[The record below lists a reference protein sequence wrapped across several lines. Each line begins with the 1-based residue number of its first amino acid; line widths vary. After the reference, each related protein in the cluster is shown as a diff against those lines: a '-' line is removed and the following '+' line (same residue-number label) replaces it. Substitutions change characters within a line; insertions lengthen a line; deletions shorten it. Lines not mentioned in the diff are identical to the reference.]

1 MGWYASTIAPR
12 LLDKAMGG
20 ALFAK
25 GRALICGPLTGE
37 VVEIGFGSGHNVPH
51 YPAAVTHVYAVEPSD
66 LARRL
71 AARRVAASPVPVS
84 FVGLVGEAIPLADA
98 SVDHA
103 LMTFTLCSVQDPR
116 QVLREIRRVM
126 RPGGHLYL
134 IEHGLAPEG
143 RVRRWQHRLNRLE
156 QRVADG
162 CQLTRE
168 PVSLL
173 AEAGYTVDLLTQR
186 FPGRPT
192 PWTYITMATASP
204 A

>member
-1 MGWYASTIAPR
+1 MGWYATHIAPR

-25 GRALICGPLTGE
+25 GRAMICAPLAGDI
-37 VVEIGFGSGHNVPH
+37 VEIGFGSGHNVPH
-51 YPAAVTHVYAVEPSD
+51 YPAAVTHVYAVEPSL

-71 AARRVAASPVPVS
+71 AERRVATSPVPVE
-84 FVGLVGEAIPLADA
+84 FVGLVGEAIPLANA

-103 LMTFTLCSVQDPR
+103 LMTFTLCSVQDPVK
-116 QVLREIRRVM
+116 VLSEIRRVL

-134 IEHGLAPEG
+134 IEHGLAPAG
-143 RVRRWQHRLNRLE
+143 RVQRWQYRLNGFE
-156 QRVADG
+156 QMVADG
-162 CQLTRE
+162 CQLTRD
-168 PVSLL
+168 PVAFLQQ
-173 AEAGYTVDLLTQR
+173 AGYTVDLLTQR

-192 PWTYITMATASP
+192 PWTYITMATATP